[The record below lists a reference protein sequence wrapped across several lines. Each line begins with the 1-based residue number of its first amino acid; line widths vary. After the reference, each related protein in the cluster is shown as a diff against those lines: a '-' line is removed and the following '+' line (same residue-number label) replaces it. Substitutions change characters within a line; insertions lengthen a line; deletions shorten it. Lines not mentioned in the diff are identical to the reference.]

1 MPSKAEDIITKYDEY
16 GAYTGLGLPL
26 ILRTLREGISTLTE
40 PERCFL
46 GVYQLHTEVNNGG
59 FYGFFTNTSGDFA
72 AAALA
77 GLEAMGAPKI
87 HGLLTRACSV
97 FPGGAVPRTQG
108 ERELLLRD
116 SYGYDKWANLDKHN
130 RFQLFFDQLDKEFYG
145 SPERLSALAVAYA
158 REHIAAF
165 RIE

>member
-1 MPSKAEDIITKYDEY
+1 MPSKAEDIITKNDEY

-26 ILRTLREGISTLTE
+26 ILRTLRESVATLSE

-46 GVYQLHTEVNNGG
+46 GVYQLHTNVNNGG

-72 AAALA
+72 AAAFA
-77 GLEAMGAPKI
+77 GLQAVGASQI

-97 FPGGAVPRTQG
+97 FPGGAVPPTQG
-108 ERELLLRD
+108 EREVFLQD
-116 SYGYDKWANLDKHN
+116 SSGGDKWADLDKPN
-130 RFQLFFDQLDKEFYG
+130 RFQQFFEPLDKEFYS

-158 REHIAAF
+158 REHIADF
-165 RIE
+165 RVE